1 MSESQHHDESGVKE
15 SVLDW
20 LNGLEYETYGLAED
34 EPEGGRVLDK
44 EYGRDPT
51 EVMYYGMLREWIVD
65 SDIGDNDQITEDN
78 VDDFLTSL
86 RRDLAHDSSN
96 LVEAN
101 EEFHRLLVRGKRF
114 AVTSEEG
121 KETKRIFVRL
131 IDLRNIE
138 NNRYVAADEFRVKR
152 GGNSIRPDVNLFVN
166 GIPLVTMELKSLA
179 QENDYNDAISD
190 VQDYEED
197 VSRLFVPNLWNVAAD
212 SMAYRYGAVGATSS
226 FYMPWEADEDET
238 LSEYRVGEEEEA
250 NPLKEPV
257 LAMCNHETLL
267 DILRNFVFYEH
278 RTGGTAKI
286 IPRYMQYY
294 AANRILDRVR
304 DGRTDPE
311 MRRGLIWHT
320 QGSGKSFTMLYAARM
335 LLERGVLDHPKVV
348 LVVDTKDLEDQMAQT
363 LNNLGDFE
371 QFTRANSID
380 HLERRLQTDQS
391 ELIVTTIQKFEDV
404 ESNLQREQPT
414 VVMSDEAHRF
424 MEKDLGNKLAAAL
437 PDAFHFGFTGTPV
450 RESERDTFAN
460 YRPEGKPDELYLH
473 YYSIGKGIDD
483 DLILP
488 VHFTLRHDMEWD
500 IDAEAI
506 DAKFDRVFADLST
519 NEKQGVIEKYLTATE
534 ISELRPRVEE
544 VVWAGDQR
552 GIIDHF
558 EKTVR
563 PNNWKG
569 MVVTPSR
576 KAAAIYGEELQK
588 YYDPKEVA
596 VLYTSTGDDSGTVRQ
611 FHTTPEERDAIV
623 DEFKNPDKDPKLLVV
638 VDMLLTGFDAP
649 VLKTMYL
656 DRNLNNH
663 NLLQAIA
670 RTNRPADGKHNGE
683 IVDYQGVYA
692 NLDEALD
699 YGSEVT
705 DEVRRD
711 REQLLEDIEQLV
723 DDLMGLFEGIPR
735 DNRQETLNKCLAQL
749 SKPRPKRDFKQGYRG
764 LQGLYETLSPDEALV
779 EREIQDDYKWLTNVY
794 IAFRRN
800 NNREDNPEENL
811 REKTKEIIA
820 DNVEIE
826 EIKSYYET
834 YKLGEQ
840 HLQQVDQMTEPAAKA
855 NAIEHATRE
864 HLQPRV
870 SLNPRYRS
878 LSEKLEGIVN
888 RWRRGELED
897 PEAVEKLE
905 RVERSVIEFEAHLEE
920 HGLNEAEHAIYSEL
934 TENYDEA
941 VADEDQAERIA
952 ADIWEQFDEE
962 IDRFDGWKTHSETRM
977 QIRRLI
983 IRRLAKEHGKVTLA
997 KSDRFLKQT
1006 IEYVVENA
1014 K

>member
-1 MSESQHHDESGVKE
+1 MVSASVPDESGVQQDVLRWLE
-15 SVLDW
+15 SLD
-20 LNGLEYETYGLAED
+20 YETYGLAED
-34 EPEGGRVLDK
+34 ESEGASVLD
-44 EYGRDPT
+44 EAYERDPT
-51 EVMYYGMLREWIVD
+51 EVIYYGMLREWLVD
-65 SDIGDNDQITEDN
+65 SEVSDNDQITEDN

-86 RRDLAHDSSN
+86 RRDLSHDSAN

-131 IDLRNIE
+131 VNLRDIE
-138 NNRYVAADEFRVKR
+138 NNRFVAADEFRVKR

-179 QENDYNDAISD
+179 QENDYYDAISD
-190 VQDYEED
+190 LRDYEED

-226 FYMPWEADEDET
+226 FYMPWEADEEAT
-238 LSEYRVGEEEEA
+238 PPEYRVEEEDA

-294 AANRILDRVR
+294 AANRIVDRVR
-304 DGRTDPE
+304 EGRTDPE

-320 QGSGKSFTMLYAARM
+320 QGSGKSFTMLYAARL

-363 LNNLGDFE
+363 LNNLGGFE
-371 QFTRANSID
+371 QFTRAKSIR
-380 HLERRLQTDQS
+380 HLEKRLQTEQS
-391 ELIVTTIQKFEDV
+391 ELIVTTIQKFENV

-424 MEKDLGNKLAAAL
+424 MEKDLGNRLAAAL

-473 YYSIGKGIDD
+473 YYSIGDGIDD

-506 DAKFDRVFADLST
+506 DAEFDREFADLSID
-519 NEKQGVIEKYLTATE
+519 EKQEVIEKYLTATE

-544 VVWAGDQR
+544 VVWAGEQR

-558 EKTVR
+558 EETVR

-588 YYDPKEVA
+588 YYDPEEVA
-596 VLYTSTGDDSGTVRQ
+596 VLYTSTGDDSETVRQ

-623 DEFKNPDKDPKLLVV
+623 EDFKDPDKDPKLLVV

-656 DRNLNNH
+656 DRNLKNH

-670 RTNRPADGKHNGE
+670 RTNRPDDGKHNGE

-692 NLDEALD
+692 SLDDALD
-699 YGSEVT
+699 YGSDVT
-705 DEVRRD
+705 DEIRRD
-711 REQLLEDIEQLV
+711 RKQLLEETEQLV
-723 DDLMGLFEGIPR
+723 DDLMGLFEGIPQ
-735 DNRQETLNKCLAQL
+735 DNRQETLNKCLARL
-749 SKPRPKRDFKQGYRG
+749 SKPQPKRDFKQGYRE
-764 LQGLYETLSPDEALV
+764 LQDLYETLSPDKELV
-779 EREIQDDYKWLTNVY
+779 ESGIQDDYKWLTNVY

-800 NNREDNPEENL
+800 NNREEKPEKNL
-811 REKTKEIIA
+811 REKTTEIIA

-834 YKLGEQ
+834 YKLGER

-870 SLNPRYRS
+870 DRNPRYRS
-878 LSEKLEGIVN
+878 LSEKLEDIVD
-888 RWRRGELED
+888 RWRHGELED
-897 PEAVEKLE
+897 PDAVEKLE
-905 RVERSVIEFEAHLEE
+905 RVERDVIEFEEDLEE
-920 HGLNEAEHAIYSEL
+920 HGLNEAQHAIYSEL
-934 TENYDEA
+934 TENYDGE
-941 VADEDQAERIA
+941 VADEDEAERIA
-952 ADIWEQFDEE
+952 TDLWEQFDAEV
-962 IDRFDGWKTHSETRM
+962 DRFDGWETHAETRK

-983 IRRLAKEHGKVTLA
+983 IRRLAKEHGKVALA
-997 KSDRFLKQT
+997 KDDQFLEQT
-1006 IEYVVENA
+1006 IEYLVENA
-1014 K
+1014 E

>member
-1 MSESQHHDESGVKE
+1 MSDFDTPNEAGVQMD
-15 SVLDW
+15 VLQW
-20 LNGLEYETYGLAED
+20 LDQLGYETYGLAAD
-34 EPEGGRVLDK
+34 EPEGASILDEK
-44 EYGRDPT
+44 YGRDPT
-51 EVMYYGMLREWIVD
+51 EVVYYGMLREWLVE
-65 SDIGDNDQITEDN
+65 STVGDNDQITEDN

-86 RRDLAHDSSN
+86 RRDLAHDSAN

-131 IDLRNIE
+131 VDLRDIE
-138 NNRYVAADEFRVKR
+138 NNRFVAADEFRVKR

-179 QENDYNDAISD
+179 QDNDYYDAISD
-190 VQDYEED
+190 LQDYEDD

-238 LSEYRVGEEEEA
+238 SPEYRVDEEDA

-267 DILRNFVFYEH
+267 DVLRNFVFYEH
-278 RTGGTAKI
+278 RTGGTTKI

-294 AANRILDRVR
+294 AANRIVDRVR
-304 DGRTDPE
+304 EGRTDE
-311 MRRGLIWHT
+311 AMRRGLIWHT

-363 LNNLGDFE
+363 LNNLGNFE
-371 QFTRANSID
+371 QFTRAKNID

-404 ESNLQREQPT
+404 ESNLQRDQPT

-437 PDAFHFGFTGTPV
+437 PNAFHFGFTGTPV
-450 RESERDTFAN
+450 RESERDTFSN

-473 YYSIGKGIDD
+473 YYSIGDGIDD
-483 DLILP
+483 GLILP
-488 VHFTLRHDMEWD
+488 VHFSLRHDMEWE
-500 IDAEAI
+500 IDADAI
-506 DAKFDRVFADLST
+506 DVDFDREFVDLSID
-519 NEKQGVIEKYLTATE
+519 EKQEVIEKYLTTTE

-544 VVWAGDQR
+544 VVWAGEQK

-558 EKTVR
+558 EEVVR

-576 KAAAIYGEELQK
+576 KAAAIYGEELRK
-588 YYDPKEVA
+588 YYDPEEVA
-596 VLYTSTGDDSGTVRQ
+596 VLYTSTGDDSETVRQ
-611 FHTTPEERDAIV
+611 FHTTSEERDAIV
-623 DEFKNPDKDPKLLVV
+623 EDFKDPDKDPKLLVV

-656 DRNLNNH
+656 DRNLKNH

-683 IVDYQGVYA
+683 IVDYQGVFA
-692 NLDEALD
+692 NLDDALE
-699 YGSEVT
+699 YGSDVR
-705 DEVRRD
+705 DEIDRS
-711 REQLLEDIEQLV
+711 REQLLEDIEEV
-723 DDLMGLFEGIPR
+723 IDDLLGLFDGIPR
-735 DNRQETLNKCLAQL
+735 DNRQETLNKCLARL
-749 SKPRPKRDFKQGYRG
+749 SKPQPKRDFKQGYRE
-764 LQGLYETLSPDEALV
+764 LQDLYETLSPDRELV
-779 EREIQDDYKWLTNVY
+779 DRGIQDNYKWLTNVY
-794 IAFRRN
+794 VAFRRN
-800 NNREDNPEENL
+800 NNREENPEENL

-820 DNVEIE
+820 DNVEIGD
-826 EIKSYYET
+826 IKSSYPV
-834 YKLGEQ
+834 YKLGEE

-864 HLQPRV
+864 HLQPRFDR
-870 SLNPRYRS
+870 NPKYKS
-878 LSEKLEGIVN
+878 LSEKLEDIVD
-888 RWRRGELED
+888 RWQRGDLTD

-905 RVERSVIEFEAHLEE
+905 RVERDVIEFEEDLNE
-920 HGLNEAEHAIYSEL
+920 HGLNEAAHAIYSEL
-934 TENYDEA
+934 MENYSDE
-941 VADEDQAERIA
+941 VADEDEAERIA
-952 ADIWEQFDEE
+952 TDILEQFDAE
-962 IDRFDGWKTHSETRM
+962 IERFEGWETNSQTRKE
-977 QIRRLI
+977 IRRLV
-983 IRRLAKEHGKVTLA
+983 IRRLAKEHRKITLA
-997 KSDRFLKQT
+997 KDDRFLEQI
-1006 IEYVVENA
+1006 IEYLVENA
-1014 K
+1014 E

>member
-1 MSESQHHDESGVKE
+1 MSKTAAPDEEGVKLDILRWASE
-15 SVLDW
+15 LGYETFGIDTAEGAAVLD
-20 LNGLEYETYGLAED
+20 E
-34 EPEGGRVLDK
+34 K
-44 EYGRDPT
+44 YGRDPT
-51 EVMYYGMLREWIVD
+51 EVIYYGMLREWLVD
-65 SDIGDNDQITEDN
+65 SDVGDNDQITEDN

-86 RRDLAHDSSN
+86 RRDLSHDSAN

-131 IDLRNIE
+131 VDLRDIE
-138 NNRYVAADEFRVKR
+138 NNRFVAADEFRVKR

-166 GIPLVTMELKSLA
+166 GIPLVTMELKSIA
-179 QENDYNDAISD
+179 QENDYYDAISD
-190 VQDYEED
+190 LKDYEED

-212 SMAYRYGAVGATSS
+212 SMAYRYGAVGASSS

-238 LSEYRVGEEEEA
+238 PPEYRVGEEEA

-267 DILRNFVFYEH
+267 DVLRNFVFYEH

-294 AANRILDRVR
+294 AANRIVDRVR
-304 DGRTDPE
+304 EGRTDPE

-363 LNNLGDFE
+363 LNNLGHFE
-371 QFTRANSID
+371 QFTRAKSID
-380 HLERRLQTDQS
+380 HLERRLQIDQS
-391 ELIVTTIQKFEDV
+391 ELLVTTIQKFEDV

-424 MEKDLGNKLAAAL
+424 MEKDLGNRLAAAL

-460 YRPEGKPDELYLH
+460 YRPEGKPEELYLH
-473 YYSIGKGIDD
+473 YYSIGEGIDD
-483 DLILP
+483 GLILP

-506 DAKFDRVFADLST
+506 DAEFDREFADLSMD
-519 NEKQGVIEKYLTATE
+519 ERQDVIEKYLTTTE

-544 VVWAGDQR
+544 VVWAGDQK

-588 YYDPKEVA
+588 YYDPEEVA
-596 VLYTSTGDDSGTVRQ
+596 VLYTSTGDDPETVRQ

-623 DEFKNPDKDPKLLVV
+623 EDFKDPDADPKLLVV

-656 DRNLNNH
+656 DRNLKNH

-692 NLDEALD
+692 NLDDALD
-699 YGSEVT
+699 YGSDVK
-705 DEVRRD
+705 DEIRRD
-711 REQLLEDIEQLV
+711 REQLFEDIERLV
-723 DDLMGLFEGIPR
+723 DDLMGLFDGIPR
-735 DNRQETLNKCLAQL
+735 DNRQETLNQCLARL
-749 SKPRPKRDFKQGYRG
+749 SKSQPKRDFKQGYRE
-764 LQGLYETLSPDEALV
+764 LQDLYETLSPDEELV
-779 EREIQDDYKWLTNVY
+779 ERGIQDDYKWLTNVY
-794 IAFRRN
+794 VAFRRN
-800 NNREDNPEENL
+800 NNREENPEENL

-826 EIKSYYET
+826 QIKSYYET
-834 YKLGEQ
+834 YKLGER

-870 SLNPRYRS
+870 DQNPRYRS
-878 LSEKLEGIVN
+878 LSEKLENIVD

-905 RVERSVIEFEAHLEE
+905 RVERDVIEFEDALDD

-934 TENYDEA
+934 TESYDGE
-941 VADEDQAERIA
+941 VADDDEAERIA
-952 ADIWEQFDEE
+952 TDLWEQFDEE
-962 IDRFDGWKTHSETRM
+962 IDRFDGWETHTETRK
-977 QIRRLI
+977 QIRRLL
-983 IRRLAKEHGKVTLA
+983 IRRLAKEHGKVALA
-997 KSDRFLKQT
+997 KDDQFLEQT
-1006 IEYVVENA
+1006 IEYLVENA
-1014 K
+1014 E

>member
-1 MSESQHHDESGVKE
+1 MNKSPKPDESGVQE
-15 SVLDW
+15 DMLRWLD
-20 LNGLEYETYGLAED
+20 GLGYDTYGLAED
-34 EPEGGRVLDK
+34 EHEGAAVLDEK
-44 EYGRDPT
+44 YGRDPT
-51 EVMYYGMLREWIVD
+51 EVIYYEILREWLVE
-65 SDIGDNDQITEDN
+65 SGVGDNDQITEDN

-86 RRDLAHDSSN
+86 RRDLSHDSSN

-101 EEFHRLLVRGKRF
+101 EKFHRLLVRGKRF

-131 IDLRNIE
+131 VDLRDIE
-138 NNRYVAADEFRVKR
+138 NNRFVAADEFRVKR

-179 QENDYNDAISD
+179 QENDYYDAISD
-190 VQDYEED
+190 LRDYEED

-238 LSEYRVGEEEEA
+238 SPEYRVDEEDA

-267 DILRNFVFYEH
+267 DVLRNFVFYEH
-278 RTGGTAKI
+278 RTGGTTKI

-294 AANRILDRVR
+294 AANRIIDRVQ
-304 DGRTDPE
+304 DGRTNE
-311 MRRGLIWHT
+311 AMRRGLIWHT

-335 LLERGVLDHPKVV
+335 LLERGILDHPKVV

-363 LNNLGDFE
+363 LNNLGNFE
-371 QFTRANSID
+371 QFTRAKSID
-380 HLERRLQTDQS
+380 HLERRLQIDQS

-404 ESNLQREQPT
+404 ESNLQRDQPT

-437 PDAFHFGFTGTPV
+437 PDAYHFGFTGTPV
-450 RESERDTFAN
+450 RESERDTFSN

-473 YYSIGKGIDD
+473 YYSIGDGIDD
-483 DLILP
+483 GLILP
-488 VHFTLRHDMEWD
+488 VHFTLRHDMEWE
-500 IDAEAI
+500 IDAEAV
-506 DAKFDRVFADLST
+506 DLDFDREFADLSLD
-519 NEKQGVIEKYLTATE
+519 EKQEVIEKYLTTTE

-544 VVWAGDQR
+544 VVWAGDQK

-576 KAAAIYGEELQK
+576 KAAAIYGEELRK
-588 YYDPKEVA
+588 YYDPEEVA
-596 VLYTSTGDDSGTVRQ
+596 VLYTSTGDDPETVRQ
-611 FHTTPEERDAIV
+611 FHTTPEERDTIV
-623 DEFKNPDKDPKLLVV
+623 ENFKDSNKDPKLLVV

-656 DRNLNNH
+656 DRNLKNH

-683 IVDYQGVYA
+683 IVDYQGVFA
-692 NLDEALD
+692 NLDDALD
-699 YGSEVT
+699 YGA
-705 DEVRRD
+705 EVRDEIDRS
-711 REQLLEDIEQLV
+711 REQLLDDIEEV
-723 DDLMGLFEGIPR
+723 IRDLLSLFDEIPQ
-735 DNRQETLNKCLAQL
+735 DNRQETLNKCLARL
-749 SKPRPKRDFKQGYRG
+749 SKPQPKRDFKQGYREV
-764 LQGLYETLSPDEALV
+764 QDLYETLSPD
-779 EREIQDDYKWLTNVY
+779 RELIDRGIQDDYKWLTSVY
-794 IAFRRN
+794 VAFRRN
-800 NNREDNPEENL
+800 NNREENPEDTL

-820 DNVEIE
+820 DNVEIGD
-826 EIKSYYET
+826 IKSIYPV
-834 YKLGEQ
+834 YKLGKK

-870 SLNPRYRS
+870 DRNPKYKS
-878 LSEKLEGIVN
+878 LSEKLEDIVD
-888 RWRRGELED
+888 RWQRSDLTD

-905 RVERSVIEFEAHLEE
+905 RVERSVITFEEDLDR
-920 HGLNEAEHAIYSEL
+920 HGLGEAAHAIHSEL
-934 TENYDEA
+934 TENYTNQVDDDDE
-941 VADEDQAERIA
+941 AERIA
-952 ADIWEQFDEE
+952 TDLLEQFNAE
-962 IDRFDGWKTHSETRM
+962 IDRFEGWEANSQTRKE
-977 QIRRLI
+977 IRRLV
-983 IRRLAKEHGKVTLA
+983 IRRLAKEHGKITLA
-997 KSDRFLKQT
+997 KDDQFLEQI
-1006 IEYVVENA
+1006 IEYLIENA
-1014 K
+1014 E

>member
-1 MSESQHHDESGVKE
+1 MSETSIPNEEGVK
-15 SVLDW
+15 LDILRW
-20 LNGLEYETYGLAED
+20 ANELGYETYGIDTAE
-34 EPEGGRVLDK
+34 GAAVLD
-44 EYGRDPT
+44 EQYGRDPT
-51 EVMYYGMLREWIVD
+51 EIIYYGMLREWLVD
-65 SDIGDNDQITEDN
+65 SEIGNNDQITEDN

-86 RRDLAHDSSN
+86 RRDLAHDSAN

-101 EEFHRLLVRGKRF
+101 EEFHQLLVRGKRF

-131 IDLRNIE
+131 VDLRSIE
-138 NNRYVAADEFRVKR
+138 NNRFVAADEFRVKR

-179 QENDYNDAISD
+179 QENDYYDAISD
-190 VQDYEED
+190 LRDYEED

-212 SMAYRYGAVGATSS
+212 SMAYRYGAVGASSS
-226 FYMPWEADEDET
+226 FYMPWEADKDET
-238 LSEYRVGEEEEA
+238 PPKYRVDEEDA

-257 LAMCNHETLL
+257 RAMCNHETLL
-267 DILRNFVFYEH
+267 DVLRNFVFYEH

-286 IPRYMQYY
+286 APRYMQYY
-294 AANRILDRVR
+294 AANRIVDRVR
-304 DGRTDPE
+304 EGRTDE
-311 MRRGLIWHT
+311 AMRRGLIWHT

-363 LNNLGDFE
+363 LNNLGNFE
-371 QFTRANSID
+371 QFTRAKNID

-437 PDAFHFGFTGTPV
+437 PNAYHFGFTGTPV

-473 YYSIGKGIDD
+473 YYSIGDGIDD
-483 DLILP
+483 GLILP
-488 VHFTLRHDMEWD
+488 VHFTLRHNMEWE
-500 IDAEAI
+500 IDADSVDLE
-506 DAKFDRVFADLST
+506 FDREFADLT
-519 NEKQGVIEKYLTATE
+519 IDEKQEVIEKYLTSTE

-544 VVWAGDQR
+544 VVWAGEQK

-576 KAAAIYGEELQK
+576 KAAAIYGEELRK
-588 YYDPKEVA
+588 YYDPEEVA
-596 VLYTSTGDDSGTVRQ
+596 VLYTSTGDDPETVRQ

-623 DEFKNPDKDPKLLVV
+623 EDFKDPDKDPKLLVV

-656 DRNLNNH
+656 DRNLKNH

-683 IVDYQGVYA
+683 IVDYQGVFA
-692 NLDEALD
+692 NLDDALD
-699 YGSEVT
+699 YGSDVR
-705 DEVRRD
+705 DEIDRS
-711 REQLLEDIEQLV
+711 REQLLEDIEEV
-723 DDLMGLFEGIPR
+723 IEDLLSLFDGIPR
-735 DNRQETLNKCLAQL
+735 DNSQETLNKCLARL
-749 SKPRPKRDFKQGYRG
+749 SKPQPKRDFKQGYRE
-764 LQGLYETLSPDEALV
+764 LQDLYETLSPDQELV
-779 EREIQDDYKWLTNVY
+779 DRGIQDDYKWLTNVY
-794 IAFRRN
+794 VAFRRN
-800 NNREDNPEENL
+800 NNREENPEENL

-820 DNVEIE
+820 DNVEIGD
-826 EIKSYYET
+826 IKSNYPV
-834 YKLGEQ
+834 YKLGEE

-870 SLNPRYRS
+870 DRNPKYKS
-878 LSEKLEGIVN
+878 LSEKLEDIVD
-888 RWRRGELED
+888 RWQRGDLTD

-905 RVERSVIEFEAHLEE
+905 RVERDVIAFEKDLDE
-920 HGLNEAEHAIYSEL
+920 HGLSEAAHAIYSEL
-934 TENYDEA
+934 TENYSDE
-941 VADEDQAERIA
+941 VADEDEAKRIA
-952 ADIWEQFDEE
+952 TDILDEFDTEIERFEGWETNSQ
-962 IDRFDGWKTHSETRM
+962 TRKE
-977 QIRRLI
+977 IRRLV
-983 IRRLAKEHGKVTLA
+983 IRRLAKEHGKVALA
-997 KSDRFLKQT
+997 KDDRFLEQV
-1006 IEYVVENA
+1006 IEYLVENA
-1014 K
+1014 E

>member
-1 MSESQHHDESGVKE
+1 MDKSAAPDESGVKE
-15 SVLDW
+15 DVLRW
-20 LNGLEYETYGLAED
+20 LEGLNYDTYGLRED
-34 EPEGGRVLDK
+34 EGEGASTLD
-44 EYGRDPT
+44 ERYGRDPT
-51 EVMYYGMLREWIVD
+51 EVIYYEMLREWLVD
-65 SDIGDNDQITEDN
+65 SEVGNNDQITEDN

-86 RRDLAHDSSN
+86 RRDLAHDSAN

-101 EEFHRLLVRGKRF
+101 EKFHRLLVRGKRF

-121 KETKRIFVRL
+121 KETQRIFVRL
-131 IDLRNIE
+131 VDLRDIE
-138 NNRYVAADEFRVKR
+138 NNRFVAADEFRVKR

-179 QENDYNDAISD
+179 QENDYYDAISD
-190 VQDYEED
+190 LRDYEED

-226 FYMPWEADEDET
+226 FYMPWEADENET
-238 LSEYRVGEEEEA
+238 PPEYRVDEEDA

-267 DILRNFVFYEH
+267 DVLRNFVFYEH
-278 RTGGTAKI
+278 RTGGTTKI

-294 AANRILDRVR
+294 AANRIVDRVR
-304 DGRTDPE
+304 EGRTDE
-311 MRRGLIWHT
+311 AMRRGLIWHT

-363 LNNLGDFE
+363 LNNLGNFE
-371 QFTRANSID
+371 QFTRAKNID

-437 PDAFHFGFTGTPV
+437 PNAFHFGFTGTPV
-450 RESERDTFAN
+450 RESERDTFDN

-473 YYSIGKGIDD
+473 YYSIGDGIDD
-483 DLILP
+483 GLILP
-488 VHFTLRHDMEWD
+488 VHFSLRHDMEWE
-500 IDAEAI
+500 IDADAI
-506 DAKFDRVFADLST
+506 DVDFDREFADLSID
-519 NEKQGVIEKYLTATE
+519 EKQEVIEKYLTTTE

-544 VVWAGDQR
+544 VVWAGEQK

-558 EKTVR
+558 EESVR

-576 KAAAIYGEELQK
+576 KAAAIYGEELRK
-588 YYDPKEVA
+588 YYDPEEVA
-596 VLYTSTGDDSGTVRQ
+596 VLYTSTGDDSETVRQ
-611 FHTTPEERDAIV
+611 FHTTSEERDAIV
-623 DEFKNPDKDPKLLVV
+623 EDFKDPDKDPKLLVV

-656 DRNLNNH
+656 DRNLKNH

-683 IVDYQGVYA
+683 IVDYQGVFA
-692 NLDEALD
+692 NLDNALD
-699 YGSEVT
+699 YGSDVR
-705 DEVRRD
+705 DEIDRS
-711 REQLLEDIEQLV
+711 REQLLEDIEEV
-723 DDLMGLFEGIPR
+723 IDDLLGLFDGIPR
-735 DNRQETLNKCLAQL
+735 DNRQETLNKCLARL
-749 SKPRPKRDFKQGYRG
+749 SKPQPKRDFKQGYRE
-764 LQGLYETLSPDEALV
+764 LQDLYETLSPDRELV
-779 EREIQDDYKWLTNVY
+779 DRGIQDDYKWLTNVY

-800 NNREDNPEENL
+800 NNREENPEENL

-820 DNVEIE
+820 DNVEIGD
-826 EIKSYYET
+826 IKSSYPV
-834 YKLGEQ
+834 YKLGEE

-870 SLNPRYRS
+870 DRNPKYKS
-878 LSEKLEGIVN
+878 LSEKLEDIVD
-888 RWRRGELED
+888 RWQRGDLTD

-905 RVERSVIEFEAHLEE
+905 RVERDVIEFEEDLDE
-920 HGLNEAEHAIYSEL
+920 HGLSEAAHAIYSEL
-934 TENYDEA
+934 TENYSDE
-941 VADEDQAERIA
+941 VADEDEAERIA
-952 ADIWEQFDEE
+952 TDILEQFDAE
-962 IDRFDGWKTHSETRM
+962 IERFEGWETNSQTRKE
-977 QIRRLI
+977 IRRLV
-983 IRRLAKEHGKVTLA
+983 IRRLAKEHGKVALA
-997 KSDRFLKQT
+997 KDDRFLEQT
-1006 IEYVVENA
+1006 IEYLVENA
-1014 K
+1014 E

>member
-1 MSESQHHDESGVKE
+1 MYESQRYDEAGVKA
-15 SVLDW
+15 SILGWLDT
-20 LNGLEYETYGLAED
+20 LEYETYGLAED
-34 EPEGGRVLDK
+34 EPEGARVLDE
-44 EYGRDPT
+44 EYSRDSS
-51 EVMYYGMLREWIVD
+51 EVIYYEMLREWLVN
-65 SDIGDNDQITEDN
+65 SDVGDNDQITEDN

-86 RRDLAHDSSN
+86 RRDLAHDSAN
-96 LVEAN
+96 LVDSN

-131 IDLRNIE
+131 VDLRNIK
-138 NNRYVAADEFRVKR
+138 NNRFVAADEFRVKR

-179 QENDYNDAISD
+179 QENDYYDAISD
-190 VQDYEED
+190 LRDYEED

-212 SMAYRYGAVGATSS
+212 SMAYRYGAVGASSS
-226 FYMPWEADEDET
+226 FYMPWEADKDGT
-238 LSEYRVGEEEEA
+238 PPEYRVDEEDA

-267 DILRNFVFYEH
+267 DVLRNFVFYEH

-286 IPRYMQYY
+286 APRYMQYY
-294 AANRILDRVR
+294 AANRIVDRVR
-304 DGRTDPE
+304 EGRTDE
-311 MRRGLIWHT
+311 AMRRGLIWHT

-363 LNNLGDFE
+363 LNNLGNFE
-371 QFTRANSID
+371 QFTRAKSID

-391 ELIVTTIQKFEDV
+391 ELLVTTIQKFEDV

-437 PDAFHFGFTGTPV
+437 PDAYHFGFTGTPV

-460 YRPEGKPDELYLH
+460 YRPEGEPDELYLH
-473 YYSIGKGIDD
+473 YYSIGDGIDD
-483 DLILP
+483 GLILP
-488 VHFTLRHDMEWD
+488 VHFTLRHNMEWK
-500 IDAEAI
+500 IDADTVDLEFEREFTDLTI
-506 DAKFDRVFADLST
+506 D
-519 NEKQGVIEKYLTATE
+519 EKQEVIEKYLTSTE

-544 VVWAGDQR
+544 VVWAGKQK

-576 KAAAIYGEELQK
+576 KAAAIYGEELRK
-588 YYDPKEVA
+588 YYDPEEVA
-596 VLYTSTGDDSGTVRQ
+596 VLYTSTGDDPETVRQ

-623 DEFKNPDKDPKLLVV
+623 EDFKDPDKDPKLLVV

-656 DRNLNNH
+656 DRNLKNH

-683 IVDYQGVYA
+683 IVDYQGVFA
-692 NLDEALD
+692 NLDDALD
-699 YGSEVT
+699 YGSDVR
-705 DEVRRD
+705 DEIDRS
-711 REQLLEDIEQLV
+711 REQLLEDIENV
-723 DDLMGLFEGIPR
+723 IDDLLGLFDGIPR
-735 DNRQETLNKCLAQL
+735 DNSQETLNKCLARL
-749 SKPRPKRDFKQGYRG
+749 SKPQPKRDFKQGYRE
-764 LQGLYETLSPDEALV
+764 LQDLYETLSPDQELV
-779 EREIQDDYKWLTNVY
+779 DRGIQDDYKWLTNVY
-794 IAFRRN
+794 VAFRRN
-800 NNREDNPEENL
+800 NNREENPEENL

-820 DNVEIE
+820 DNVEIGD
-826 EIKSYYET
+826 IKSNYPV
-834 YKLGEQ
+834 YKLGEE

-870 SLNPRYRS
+870 DRNPKYKS
-878 LSEKLEGIVN
+878 LSEKLEDIVD
-888 RWRRGELED
+888 RWQRGDLTD

-905 RVERSVIEFEAHLEE
+905 RVERDVIAFEEDLDE
-920 HGLNEAEHAIYSEL
+920 HGLSEAAHAIYSEL
-934 TENYDEA
+934 TENYSDE
-941 VADEDQAERIA
+941 VADEDEAKRIA
-952 ADIWEQFDEE
+952 TDILDEFDTEIERFEGWETNSQ
-962 IDRFDGWKTHSETRM
+962 TRKE
-977 QIRRLI
+977 IRRLV
-983 IRRLAKEHGKVTLA
+983 IRRLAKEHGKVALA
-997 KSDRFLKQT
+997 KDDRFLEQV
-1006 IEYVVENA
+1006 IEYLVENA
-1014 K
+1014 E

>member
-1 MSESQHHDESGVKE
+1 MSEIQHHDEAGVQE
-15 SVLDW
+15 SILGWLDA
-20 LNGLEYETYGLAED
+20 LGYETYGLRED
-34 EPEGGRVLDK
+34 KREGANVLDGK
-44 EYGRDPT
+44 YGRDPS
-51 EVMYYGMLREWIVD
+51 EVVYYEMLREWLVD
-65 SDIGDNDQITEDN
+65 SELKDNDQITEDN
-78 VDDFLTSL
+78 VDEFLTSL

-131 IDLRNIE
+131 VDLRDIE
-138 NNRYVAADEFRVKR
+138 NNRFVAADEFRVKR

-179 QENDYNDAISD
+179 QENDYYDAISD
-190 VQDYEED
+190 LRDYEED

-212 SMAYRYGAVGATSS
+212 SMEYRYGAVGASSS
-226 FYMPWEADEDET
+226 FYMPWEADEEET
-238 LSEYRVGEEEEA
+238 PAEYRADEGDA
-250 NPLKEPV
+250 NPLKESV

-267 DILRNFVFYEH
+267 DVLRNFVFYEH
-278 RTGGTAKI
+278 RTGGTTKI
-286 IPRYMQYY
+286 IPRHMQYY
-294 AANRILDRVR
+294 AANRIIDRVR
-304 DGRTDPE
+304 DGRTDE
-311 MRRGLIWHT
+311 AMRRGLIWHT
-320 QGSGKSFTMLYAARM
+320 QGSGKSFTMLYAARI
-335 LLERGVLDHPKVV
+335 LLERGILDHPKVV
-348 LVVDTKDLEDQMAQT
+348 VVVDTKDLEDQMAQT
-363 LNNLGDFE
+363 LNNLGNFE
-371 QFTRANSID
+371 QFTRAKNID

-404 ESNLQREQPT
+404 ESNLQRDQPT

-460 YRPEGKPDELYLH
+460 YRPEGRPDELYLH
-473 YYSIGKGIDD
+473 YYSIGDGIDD
-483 DLILP
+483 GLILP
-488 VHFTLRHDMEWD
+488 VHFTLRHDMQWD

-506 DAKFDRVFADLST
+506 DDEFDREFADLSID
-519 NEKQGVIEKYLTATE
+519 EKQGVIEKYLTATE

-544 VVWAGDQR
+544 IVWAGDQR

-563 PNNWKG
+563 PNGWKG

-576 KAAAIYGEELQK
+576 KAAAIYGEELRK
-588 YYDPKEVA
+588 YYDPEEVE
-596 VLYTSTGDDSGTVRQ
+596 VLYTSTGDDSETVRQ

-623 DEFKNPDKDPKLLVV
+623 EDFKDPEQDPKLLVV

-656 DRNLNNH
+656 DRNLKNH

-683 IVDYQGVYA
+683 IVDYQGVFD
-692 NLDEALD
+692 NLDDALD
-699 YGSEVT
+699 YGSDVR
-705 DEVRRD
+705 DEID
-711 REQLLEDIEQLV
+711 RSREELLAEIEAVV
-723 DDLMGLFEGIPR
+723 DDLLGLFEEIPR
-735 DNRQETLNKCLAQL
+735 DSRQETLNKCLNVL
-749 SKPRPKRDFKQGYRG
+749 SKPQPKRDFKQGYRE
-764 LQGLYETLSPDEALV
+764 LQDLYETLSPDKELV
-779 EREIQDDYKWLTNVY
+779 DRGIQDDYKWLTKVY

-800 NNREDNPEENL
+800 NNREESPEENL

-826 EIKSYYET
+826 AIKDSYPV
-834 YKLGEQ
+834 YKLGEE
-840 HLQQVDQMTEPAAKA
+840 HLQQVDQMTEPGAKA

-870 SLNPRYRS
+870 DRNPRYRS
-878 LSEKLEGIVN
+878 LSEKLEDIVD
-888 RWRRGELED
+888 RWQRGDLGD
-897 PEAVEKLE
+897 PEAAEKLE
-905 RVERSVIEFEAHLEE
+905 RVERDVIEFEEALDD
-920 HGLNEAEHAIYSEL
+920 HGLDEAEHAIYSEL
-934 TENYDEA
+934 TEHYGDE
-941 VADEDQAERIA
+941 VAGDDEAERIA
-952 ADIWEQFDEE
+952 TDLVEQFDAE
-962 IDRFDGWKTHSETRM
+962 IDRFEGWETHAQTRK

-983 IRRLAKEHGKVTLA
+983 IRRLAKEYGKVALA
-997 KSDRFLKQT
+997 KDDRFLEQV
-1006 IEYVVENA
+1006 IEYLVENA
-1014 K
+1014 E

>member
-1 MSESQHHDESGVKE
+1 MSEATVPDEAGVKE
-15 SVLDW
+15 DTLRW
-20 LNGLEYETYGLAED
+20 LESLNYETFGLND
-34 EPEGGRVLDK
+34 EREGASILD
-44 EYGRDPT
+44 ERYSRDPT
-51 EVMYYGMLREWIVD
+51 EIIYYEMLREWLVE
-65 SDIGDNDQITEDN
+65 SEVGDNDQITEDN

-86 RRDLAHDSSN
+86 RRDLAHDSAN

-131 IDLRNIE
+131 VDLRDIE
-138 NNRYVAADEFRVKR
+138 NNRFVAADEFRVKR

-166 GIPLVTMELKSLA
+166 GIPLVTMELKSIA
-179 QENDYNDAISD
+179 QENDYYDAISD
-190 VQDYEED
+190 LRDYEED

-212 SMAYRYGAVGATSS
+212 SMAYRYGAVGASSS

-238 LSEYRVGEEEEA
+238 PPEYRVGEGEA

-267 DILRNFVFYEH
+267 DVLRNFVFYEH

-294 AANRILDRVR
+294 AANRIVDRVR
-304 DGRTDPE
+304 EGRTDPE

-348 LVVDTKDLEDQMAQT
+348 LVVDTKDLEDQIAQT
-363 LNNLGDFE
+363 LNNLGHFE
-371 QFTRANSID
+371 QFTRAKSID
-380 HLERRLQTDQS
+380 HLERRLQIDQS
-391 ELIVTTIQKFEDV
+391 ELLVTTLQKFEDV
-404 ESNLQREQPT
+404 ESKLQREQPT

-424 MEKDLGNKLAAAL
+424 MEKDLGNRLAAAL

-473 YYSIGKGIDD
+473 YYSIGEGIDD
-483 DLILP
+483 GLILP
-488 VHFTLRHDMEWD
+488 VHFTLRHDMVWD
-500 IDAEAI
+500 INAEAI
-506 DAKFDRVFADLST
+506 DAEFDREFADLSMD
-519 NEKQGVIEKYLTATE
+519 ERQEVIEKYLTTTE

-544 VVWAGDQR
+544 VVWAGDQK
-552 GIIDHF
+552 GIINHF

-588 YYDPKEVA
+588 YYDPEEVA
-596 VLYTSTGDDSGTVRQ
+596 VLYTSTGDDPETVRQ

-623 DEFKNPDKDPKLLVV
+623 EDFKDPNADPKLLVV
-638 VDMLLTGFDAP
+638 VNMLLTGFDAP

-656 DRNLNNH
+656 DRNLKNH

-692 NLDEALD
+692 NLDDALD
-699 YGSEVT
+699 YGSDVK
-705 DEVRRD
+705 DEIRRD
-711 REQLLEDIEQLV
+711 REQLFEDIEQLV
-723 DDLMGLFEGIPR
+723 DDLMGLFDGIPR
-735 DNRQETLNKCLAQL
+735 DNRQETLNQCLARL
-749 SKPRPKRDFKQGYRG
+749 SKSQTKRDFKQGYRE
-764 LQGLYETLSPDEALV
+764 LQDLYETLSPDEELV
-779 EREIQDDYKWLTNVY
+779 ERGIQDDYKWLTNVY
-794 IAFRRN
+794 VAFRRN
-800 NNREDNPEENL
+800 NNREENPEENL
-811 REKTKEIIA
+811 REKTKGIIA

-826 EIKSYYET
+826 QIKSYYET
-834 YKLGEQ
+834 YKLGER

-870 SLNPRYRS
+870 DRNPRYRS
-878 LSEKLEGIVN
+878 LSEKLENIVD

-905 RVERSVIEFEAHLEE
+905 RVERDVIEFEKNLEE

-934 TENYDEA
+934 TENYDGE
-941 VADEDQAERIA
+941 VADDDEAERIA
-952 ADIWEQFDEE
+952 TDLWEQFDEE
-962 IDRFDGWKTHSETRM
+962 IDRFDGWKTHAETRK
-977 QIRRLI
+977 QIRRLL
-983 IRRLAKEHGKVTLA
+983 IRRLAKEHGKVALA
-997 KSDRFLKQT
+997 KDDQFLEQT
-1006 IEYVVENA
+1006 IGYLVEDA
-1014 K
+1014 E